1 LKVAITGHTSG
12 VGQSLSLAFAN
23 RGHTI
28 VGLCRSN
35 GYDIANL
42 NKIVPVISDC
52 DIFVNCAQYEFYQS
66 ALLLEIW
73 KLWEGSDSKRIVN
86 VSSAIT
92 LVPLETRITEK
103 ILYLN
108 QKQSLETM
116 NWNLVAKNPLPRMC
130 LLKPFKLNKK
140 TSWESWSNFV
150 VGIMENPEFNSL
162 ELSIGLER

>member
-12 VGQSLSLAFAN
+12 VGQSLATAFSN

-28 VGLCRSN
+28 IGLCRSN
-35 GYDIANL
+35 GYDISNID
-42 NKIVPVISDC
+42 KIVPIISDC
-52 DIFVNCAQYEFYQS
+52 DMFVNCAQFEFYQS
-66 ALLLEIW
+66 ALLFEIW

-92 LVPLETRITEK
+92 LVPLETQTLEK
-103 ILYLN
+103 ISYLN

-130 LLKPFKLNKK
+130 LLKPFKLNKE

-150 VGIMENPEFNSL
+150 VSIIENLEFNSL